1 MIRKLITIAL
11 PLLTP
16 FAVYWVWWWATKRR
30 ELAEADGRHLPSWQ
44 ELPWG
49 WLVVCGAMLLAATLI
64 LGVIFGSDPRSG
76 VYTSPRLENGV
87 VVPGRIER

>member
-1 MIRKLITIAL
+1 MIRKLITIGL
-11 PLLTP
+11 PFLAP

-30 ELAEADGRHLPSWQ
+30 ELAAADGRRLPSWQ

-49 WLVVCGAMLLAATLI
+49 WLVVAGSSLLAVSLI
-64 LGVIFGSDPRSG
+64 LGVLFGSDPRSG
-76 VYTSPRLENGV
+76 VYTSPRLEDGV